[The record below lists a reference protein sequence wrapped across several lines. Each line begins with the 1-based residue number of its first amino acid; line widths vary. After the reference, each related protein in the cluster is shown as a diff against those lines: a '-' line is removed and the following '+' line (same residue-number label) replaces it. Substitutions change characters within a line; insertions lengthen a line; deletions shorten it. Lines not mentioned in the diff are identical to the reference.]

1 MKIAPMKIAVVGA
14 GAIGGYFGGL
24 LARAGHDV
32 TLIARGAHRD
42 AIRSRGLTV
51 NSKDDSFTAHPACTE
66 NPAEAGP
73 QDAVILS
80 LKAPA
85 VPGMAE
91 KMRPLFGP
99 DTPLI
104 TAMNGVPYWYFYKH
118 GGPLDGTR
126 LATVD
131 PGDRQWDLIGPQRAI
146 GSVVWVAGA
155 VEGPGVIHHGGGN
168 RLPLGE
174 PDGSRS
180 DRVVRL
186 SETLTA
192 AGIDAPVL
200 DNIRQ
205 DIWTKLWGNL
215 SFNPVS
221 ILAHGTLG
229 ELACDPDAQRVL
241 GAMMAEAQ
249 QIGEAL
255 GITFP
260 MTIEE
265 RIGAARRVG
274 AHKSSMLQDL
284 EGGRP
289 MEIDAL
295 LGVIAELAGKLKIAT
310 PTIDIVLALAKA
322 RARIAGTY
330 GAA

>member
-1 MKIAPMKIAVVGA
+1 MKIAVVGA
-14 GAIGGYFGGL
+14 GAIGGYFGAL

-32 TLIARGAHRD
+32 TLIARGVHRD
-42 AIRSRGLTV
+42 AILADGLTIETR
-51 NSKDDSFTAHPACTE
+51 NEGNQPESFTVHPACVE
-66 NPAEAGP
+66 NPAEAGA

-85 VPGMAE
+85 VPAMAE
-91 KMRPLFGP
+91 RMLPLFGA

-104 TAMNGVPYWYFYKH
+104 TAMNGVPYWYFHKH
-118 GGPLDGTR
+118 GGPLDGLR
-126 LATVD
+126 LETVD
-131 PGDRQWDLIGPQRAI
+131 PGGLQWNLIGPQRAI

-155 VEGPGVIHHGGGN
+155 IARPGVISHGGGR

-180 DRVVRL
+180 DRVLRL

-221 ILAHGTLG
+221 VLTHGTLG
-229 ELACDPDAQRVL
+229 GLANDPDAQAVL

-249 QIGEAL
+249 RIGEAL

-260 MTIEE
+260 MTIAD
-265 RIGAARRVG
+265 RIGAARKVG
-274 AHKSSMLQDL
+274 PHKTSMLQDL
-284 EGGRP
+284 ESGRP

-295 LGVIAELAGKLKIAT
+295 IGVIAELARRLDIPT
-310 PTIDIVLALAKA
+310 PTIDTVLALVKA
-322 RARIAGTY
+322 RARSAGTY
-330 GAA
+330 NG

>member
-1 MKIAPMKIAVVGA
+1 MKIAIVGA

-42 AIRSRGLTV
+42 AIRSHGLTV
-51 NSKDDSFTAHPACTE
+51 DSTANGKSDRFVTHPACTDD
-66 NPAEAGP
+66 PAEAGP

-85 VPGMAE
+85 VPDMAE
-91 KMRPLFGP
+91 KMLPLFGP
-99 DTPLI
+99 ETPMI

-126 LATVD
+126 IASVD
-131 PGDRQWDLIGPQRAI
+131 PGDRQWNLIGPQRAI

-155 VEGPGVIHHGGGN
+155 ISAPGVISHSGGS

-174 PDGSRS
+174 PDGSKS
-180 DRVVRL
+180 ARVQRL
-186 SETLTA
+186 SEALTS

-205 DIWTKLWGNL
+205 EIWTKLWGNL

-221 ILAHGTLG
+221 VLTHGTLG
-229 ELACDPDAQRVL
+229 GLASDTDARAVL
-241 GAMMAEAQ
+241 GNMMAEAQ
-249 QIGEAL
+249 TVGEAL
-255 GITFP
+255 GIRFP
-260 MTIEE
+260 MTIAE
-265 RIGAARRVG
+265 RMEAAKKVG
-274 AHKSSMLQDL
+274 PHKTSMLQDL
-284 EGGRP
+284 EAGRP
-289 MEIDAL
+289 MEIGGL
-295 LGVIAELAGKLKIAT
+295 IGVIAELAAKLKIAT
-310 PTIDIVLALAKA
+310 PTIDTVLALLKV
-322 RARIAGTY
+322 RARVAGTY
-330 GAA
+330 KD

>member
-1 MKIAPMKIAVVGA
+1 MKIAIVGA

-24 LARAGHDV
+24 LTRAGHDV
-32 TLIARGAHRD
+32 TLIARGAHGA
-42 AIRSRGLTV
+42 AIRENGLTV
-51 NSKDDSFTAHPACTE
+51 ASGNVRFTVHPACTDD
-66 NPAEAGP
+66 PARAGV
-73 QDAVILS
+73 QDCVILS

-85 VPGMAE
+85 VPAMAE
-91 KMRPLFGP
+91 KMLPLFRP
-99 DTPLI
+99 DTPMI
-104 TAMNGVPYWYFYKH
+104 TAMNGVPYWYFHRH

-126 LATVD
+126 LQSVD
-131 PGDRQWDLIGPQRAI
+131 PGNRQWDLIGPQRAI

-155 VEGPGVIHHGGGN
+155 IAGPGVISHGGGN

-180 DRVVRL
+180 DRLLRL

-221 ILAHGTLG
+221 VLTHGTLG
-229 ELACDPDAQRVL
+229 GLASDPDAQSVIA
-241 GAMMAEAQ
+241 AMMREAQ

-255 GITFP
+255 GISFP
-260 MTIEE
+260 MTIEQ
-265 RIGAARRVG
+265 RIGAARSVG
-274 AHKSSMLQDL
+274 PHKTSMLQDL

-289 MEIDAL
+289 MEIGAL
-295 LGVIAELAGKLKIAT
+295 IGVIAELAGKLGIAT
-310 PTIDIVLALAKA
+310 PTIDTVLALLKT
-322 RARIAGTY
+322 RARVAGTY
-330 GAA
+330 GDAS

>member
-1 MKIAPMKIAVVGA
+1 MKIAPMRIAIVGA

-24 LARAGHDV
+24 LSRAGHDV

-42 AIRSRGLTV
+42 AIRSNGLTV
-51 NSKDDSFTAHPACTE
+51 KSKGESFTVRPTCTE

-85 VPGMAE
+85 VPAMAE
-91 KMRPLFGP
+91 TMLPLFGP
-99 DTPLI
+99 ETPVI
-104 TAMNGVPYWYFYKH
+104 TAMNGMPYWYFYRH

-126 LATVD
+126 LASVD
-131 PGDRQWDLIGPQRAI
+131 PDNRQWDLIGPQRAI
-146 GSVVWVAGA
+146 GSVVWAAGA
-155 VEGPGVIHHGGGN
+155 VESPGVIHHGGGN
-168 RLPLGE
+168 RLPIGE

-180 DRVVRL
+180 ERVMRL
-186 SETLTA
+186 SAALTD

-200 DNIRQ
+200 ENIRQ

-221 ILAHGTLG
+221 ILTHGTLG
-229 ELACDPDAQRVL
+229 ELANDPDAQKVL
-241 GAMMAEAQ
+241 APMMAEAQ

-260 MTIEE
+260 MTIPE
-265 RIGAARRVG
+265 RIGAARKVG
-274 AHKSSMLQDL
+274 PHKTSMLQDL
-284 EGGRP
+284 EAGRP
-289 MEIDAL
+289 MEIDSL
-295 LGVIAELAGKLKIAT
+295 LGVIAELARRLDIAT
-310 PTIDIVLALAKA
+310 PVIDIVLALTRSRA
-322 RARIAGTY
+322 RAAGTY